1 MISNGLFE
9 ETNEQCIFCKI
20 CIINCVL
27 NFTYIMFHGKTSM
40 KNFSLRE
47 IYNNN
52 KAKMKKNYD
61 FMRAINCI
69 HKFTCV
75 CTSGNSKFAE

>member
-27 NFTYIMFHGKTSM
+27 NFTYIMFHENPSM
-40 KNFSLRE
+40 KNLSLRE
-47 IYNNN
+47 IYNN

-61 FMRAINCI
+61 FMHTINSI
-69 HKFTCV
+69 HKFTSM
-75 CTSGNSKFAE
+75 CTSGNSTFAE